1 MTTVTAKEYL
11 DPQGAIVAS
20 GERLAEAVLPVVK
33 KGESVTIDFNG
44 MPAISS
50 SYFNIFFLKLLLF
63 GVGREVI
70 DRIEWKFVA
79 PFYQR
84 IYERSKAAA
93 FARQESR
100 S

>member
-1 MTTVTAKEYL
+1 
-11 DPQGAIVAS
+11 
-20 GERLAEAVLPVVK
+20 
-33 KGESVTIDFNG
+33 

-63 GVGREVI
+63 GVNREEI

-93 FARQESR
+93 FAQQGSR
-100 S
+100 P

>member
-1 MTTVTAKEYL
+1 MTSYLATEHL
-11 DPQGAIVAS
+11 DPEGRIVAS
-20 GERLAEAVLPVVK
+20 GERLAAAVVSVL
-33 KGESVTIDFNG
+33 KGGDSLTIDFVG

-50 SYFNIFFLKLLLF
+50 AYFNVLLLRLLDL

-70 DRIEWKFVA
+70 DRIEWKSL
-79 PFYQR
+79 PPLYLP